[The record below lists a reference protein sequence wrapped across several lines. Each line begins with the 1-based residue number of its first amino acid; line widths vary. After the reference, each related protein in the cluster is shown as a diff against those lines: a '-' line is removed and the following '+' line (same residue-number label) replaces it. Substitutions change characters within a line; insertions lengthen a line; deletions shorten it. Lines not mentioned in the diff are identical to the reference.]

1 MSKAILVIDMPDSC
15 DSCPLFGNHYSD
27 LCCKALNNR
36 SIDYPYPKDVRQE
49 WCPLRELPQK
59 KRANT
64 NTTAYDKAVQIGYN
78 ICIDTILKEGA
89 K

>member
-36 SIDYPYPKDVRQE
+36 SIDYPYPKEFKQE

-59 KRANT
+59 QT
-64 NTTAYDKAVQIGYN
+64 VHCTDTAHHRFAKDGWN
-78 ICIDTILKEGA
+78 HCIDEILKEGVI
-89 K
+89 